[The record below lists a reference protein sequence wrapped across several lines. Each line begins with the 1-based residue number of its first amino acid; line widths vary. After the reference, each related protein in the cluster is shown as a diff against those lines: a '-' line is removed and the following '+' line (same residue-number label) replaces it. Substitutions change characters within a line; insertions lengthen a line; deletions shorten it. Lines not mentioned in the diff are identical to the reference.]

1 MLNEQEIQT
10 IGFITVSEEEA
21 GAFGGYLLVNFAGRP
36 LEFHCTTPVRPNRAQ
51 KILYGPSLMPYIYGE
66 LIGRALVAKSKLAPS
81 WISTDQP
88 SVLTVREGLD
98 CPVICLTES
107 SSVAKLTADD
117 FTISEPVALGPFQ
130 VVTSVRY
137 REDLAAMQPRSLICG
152 SRLSGFAMQFRRR
165 NGPAPRERRSGT
177 SATAD
182 SLRHWMLHGII
193 EHGWSPQ
200 SPGCDVH

>member
-1 MLNEQEIQT
+1 MSNEQEIQT

-81 WISTDQP
+81 WIATDQP

-117 FTISEPVALGPFQ
+117 FTISEPVALEPFQ

-137 REDLAAMQPRSLICG
+137 REDLAAMQTRWEHHP
-152 SRLSGFAMQFRRR
+152 AQFDLWEPFERIR
-165 NGPAPRERRSGT
+165 NAIQEAQRARAAR
-177 SATAD
+177 AA
-182 SLRHWMLHGII
+182 
-193 EHGWSPQ
+193 
-200 SPGCDVH
+200 